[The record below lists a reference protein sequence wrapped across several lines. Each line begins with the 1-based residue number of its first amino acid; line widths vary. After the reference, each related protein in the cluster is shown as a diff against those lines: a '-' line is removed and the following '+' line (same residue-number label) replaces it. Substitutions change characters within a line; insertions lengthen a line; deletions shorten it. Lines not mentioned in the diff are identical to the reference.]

1 MAARTEHLMADAIGP
16 SLTKYQI
23 VEEISSGG
31 MGTVYLAEDTS
42 LNRRV
47 AIKVLTQEWSGDVE
61 RFERFQWEAQVL
73 ASLNHPNIVTI
84 YSVEEED
91 GVHFLT
97 MELVDGKTLGDVIP
111 SVGLRLDTIF
121 DLAIPMAD
129 ALYAAHERGI
139 IHRDLKPANIMVNTY
154 GRVKILD
161 FGLAKQREGFDG
173 LASHDRFKNRSPR
186 PQQPITQ
193 DGQMLGTIPYMSP
206 EQIQG
211 EPVDHRS
218 DIFSLGIILFEMA
231 TGKRPF
237 EGKTWGDLASAILRD
252 QPPSVTS
259 VNMLLPRH
267 LGRIIRHCLE
277 KDPQRRFQTA
287 LDLRNELEE
296 LRREV
301 QTGEISA
308 TPAEIMATQVQ
319 TPSGVV
325 VPPSSV
331 VGPTSWW
338 RRLLDNERLLAFLA
352 TLLLMAFLAV
362 AWSVRH
368 ERPPPV
374 NPPPASPSAEAT
386 PRIVVL
392 PLENLGPEEDSYFA
406 AGIAEEITSRL
417 SKVSALQVISRTT
430 AQSYDRT
437 GKTVEEIGRDLGVD
451 YLLEGSVRWSGG
463 GDGASR
469 VRVTP
474 QLIRVSDDTH
484 IWSETYDKV
493 IDDLFAVQSEIAE
506 AVIKQLGVA
515 LQEPEWEALSLRP
528 TQNTGAYQAY
538 LRGLDYAGRRD
549 PTAENWN
556 LAVQMFERAV
566 ELDPTF
572 AEAYAELS
580 EVHSQVYHLII
591 DHTPERLVK
600 ARAAVDMALE
610 INPELSAGHRALGYY
625 YYWGHRDYDAAL
637 ESFAMASREVPN
649 DSQVREGIAYIRRRQ
664 GRFDDA
670 IVELEKVLEL
680 DPTNARVTAELAQ
693 TYTVL
698 RRYETADRYYA
709 QASDLTP
716 DDPISFQLRA
726 LNVVLW
732 RGDVAA
738 SRALLEGMPKQQES
752 TSIMAWRMQDLWE
765 RNFDSALERIDL
777 VPLEIIGTP
786 WAMSPKSLLRAQVY
800 RLQGEEEQAHAEYI
814 KAQFLLERINRMD
827 PSDAR
832 RRMPLAQVYAG
843 LGLQEEAIQHA
854 RKAVELAMIT
864 KDAIN
869 GPAFLEQMAEIYA
882 MVGEEEAAIDQLEH
896 LLSIPGSISRPMLR
910 VDPRWDSLRENP
922 RFIILV
928 SAGPAGQES

>member
-1 MAARTEHLMADAIGP
+1 MADAIGP

-47 AIKVLTQEWSGDVE
+47 AIKVLTPEWSGDVE

-84 YSVEEED
+84 FSVEEEE
-91 GVHFLT
+91 GAHFLT
-97 MELVDGKTLGDVIP
+97 MELVDGKTLGETIP

-121 DLAIPMAD
+121 DLAVPMAD

-139 IHRDLKPANIMVNTY
+139 IHRDLKPANIMVNKY

-161 FGLAKQREGFDG
+161 FGLAKQREGFDR
-173 LASHDRFKNRSPR
+173 LASYDRFGDDDPRNER
-186 PQQPITQ
+186 PQQPVTQ

-237 EGKTWGDLASAILRD
+237 EGKTWGDLASSILRD

-259 VNMLLPRH
+259 VNVLLPRH

-296 LRREV
+296 LRREM

-308 TPAEIMATQVQ
+308 TPAEILATPISN
-319 TPSGVV
+319 PSGVV
-325 VPPSSV
+325 LPPPAPPS
-331 VGPTSWW
+331 TWW

-368 ERPPPV
+368 DRPAEPPVVPPPQQAV
-374 NPPPASPSAEAT
+374 ET
-386 PRIVVL
+386 IPRIVVL
-392 PLENLGPEEDSYFA
+392 PLENLGPEEDAYFA

-437 GKTVEEIGRDLGVD
+437 GKTVEDIGRDLGVD

-463 GDGASR
+463 GGTNR

-506 AVIKQLGVA
+506 AVIKQLGIA
-515 LQEPEWEALSLRP
+515 LQEPEWEALSSRP
-528 TQNTGAYQAY
+528 TQITGAYQAY

-549 PTAENWN
+549 PTADNWN

-591 DHTPERLVK
+591 DHTPERLEK
-600 ARAAVDMALE
+600 SRAAVDKALE
-610 INPELSAGHRALGYY
+610 INPDLSTAHRALGYY
-625 YYWGHRDYDAAL
+625 YYWGHRDYAAAL
-637 ESFAMASREVPN
+637 EAFAVASHDVPN

-680 DPTNARVTAELAQ
+680 DPSNARVTAELGQ
-693 TYTVL
+693 TYSVL
-698 RRYETADRYYA
+698 RRYEEAATFYDRAADL
-709 QASDLTP
+709 SP
-716 DDPISFQLRA
+716 DDPIPFQYRA
-726 LNVVLW
+726 LNLVQW
-732 RGDVAA
+732 RGDIVGA
-738 SRALLEGMPKQQES
+738 RALLEEMPKQQEA
-752 TSIMAWRMQDLWE
+752 TSIMAWRTQDLLE
-765 RNFDSALERIDL
+765 RNFSSALKRIDGI
-777 VPLEIIGTP
+777 PIEIIGTP
-786 WAMSPKSLLRAQVY
+786 WAMSPKALLRAQVY
-800 RLQGEEEQAHAEYI
+800 RLMGLEEQAQGEYSR
-814 KAQFLLERINRMD
+814 ARLLLVHINRMD
-827 PSDAR
+827 PTDAR

-843 LGLQEEAIQHA
+843 LGMKEEAVQHA
-854 RKAVELAMIT
+854 RKAVELAST
-864 KDAIN
+864 TQDAIN
-869 GPAFLEQMAEIYA
+869 GPAFLEQLAEILA
-882 MVGEEEAAIDQLEH
+882 IVGEEDAAIDQIEH
-896 LLSIPGSISRPMLR
+896 LLSIPGSLSLPLLR

-928 SAGPAGQES
+928 SAAPAGQEG

>member
-1 MAARTEHLMADAIGP
+1 MAARTEFLMADAIGP
-16 SLTKYQI
+16 SLSKYHI
-23 VEEISSGG
+23 VAEISSGG

-47 AIKVLTQEWSGDVE
+47 AIKVLTPEWSGDLE

-97 MELVDGKTLGDVIP
+97 MELVDGKTLGELIP
-111 SVGLRLDTIF
+111 SVGMRLDTIF
-121 DLAIPMAD
+121 DLAIPMVD

-139 IHRDLKPANIMVNTY
+139 IHRDLKPANIMVNKY

-161 FGLAKQREGFDG
+161 FGLAKQREGFDVSASRDG
-173 LASHDRFKNRSPR
+173 LGENGPR
-186 PQQPITQ
+186 AQQPVTQ
-193 DGQMLGTIPYMSP
+193 DGQMLGTVPYMSP
-206 EQIQG
+206 EQIQA

-231 TGKRPF
+231 TGNRPF

-259 VNMLLPRH
+259 INVLLPRH
-267 LGRIIRHCLE
+267 MGRIIRHCLE

-296 LRREV
+296 LRREM

-308 TPAEIMATQVQ
+308 TPSDIMATPLS

-325 VPPSSV
+325 VPASPL
-331 VGPTSWW
+331 W

-352 TLLLMAFLAV
+352 TMILIAFFAI
-362 AWSVRH
+362 AFMVRH
-368 ERPPPV
+368 DRSSTAPPLQP
-374 NPPPASPSAEAT
+374 PPPAVVDAI

-392 PLENLGPEEDSYFA
+392 PMENLGPLEDAYFA

-417 SKVSALQVISRTT
+417 AKVSALQVISRTT

-437 GKTVEEIGRDLGVD
+437 GKTVEDIGKDLGVN
-451 YLLEGSVRWSGG
+451 YLLEGSVRWSGSTA
-463 GDGASR
+463 GASR

-493 IDDLFAVQSEIAE
+493 IDDLFAVQTEIAE
-506 AVIKQLGVA
+506 AVIQQLGIA
-515 LQEPEWEALSLRP
+515 LLEPEREALSSRP
-528 TQNTGAYQAY
+528 TQNVGAYQAY

-549 PTAENWN
+549 PTAENWD
-556 LAVQMFERAV
+556 LAVQMLERAV

-572 AEAYAELS
+572 ADAYAELS

-591 DHTPERLVK
+591 EHTPERLEK
-600 ARAAVDMALE
+600 ARIAVDRALE
-610 INPELSAGHRALGYY
+610 LRPDLPTAHRALGYY
-625 YYWGHRDYDAAL
+625 YYWGHRDYDKAL
-637 ESFAMASREVPN
+637 ESFAMASRDLPN
-649 DSQVREGIAYIRRRQ
+649 DSQAREGIAYIRRRQ

-698 RRYETADRYYA
+698 RRYAKADSYYA
-709 QASDLTP
+709 RASNLAP
-716 DDPISFQLRA
+716 DEPIPFQQRA
-726 LNVVLW
+726 LNLVLW
-732 RGDVAA
+732 RGNLQGA
-738 SRALLEGMPKQQES
+738 RQYLEAMPKQRET
-752 TSIMAWRMQDLWE
+752 TSIMAWWAQDLRE
-765 RNFDSALERIDL
+765 GNFSSALERIESL
-777 VPLEIIGTP
+777 PIEIIGTP
-786 WAMSPKSLLRAQVY
+786 WAMYPKSLLRAQVY
-800 RLQGEEEQAHAEYI
+800 RMMGNETQARANYGQ
-814 KAQFLLERINRMD
+814 ARFLLERIARLE
-827 PSDAR
+827 PADAR
-832 RRMPLAQVYAG
+832 RRMPLAHAYAG
-843 LGLQEEAIQHA
+843 LGMDEEAVQQA
-854 RKAVELAMIT
+854 RKAVELASST

-869 GPAFLEQMAEIYA
+869 GPAFLEQLAEVYA
-882 MVGEEEAAIDQLEH
+882 IVGQEDAAIDQLEH
-896 LLSIPGSISRPMLR
+896 LLSAPGSLSLPMLR
-910 VDPRWDSLRENP
+910 VDPRWAPLRNNP

-928 SAGPAGQES
+928 NVSPTVQEG